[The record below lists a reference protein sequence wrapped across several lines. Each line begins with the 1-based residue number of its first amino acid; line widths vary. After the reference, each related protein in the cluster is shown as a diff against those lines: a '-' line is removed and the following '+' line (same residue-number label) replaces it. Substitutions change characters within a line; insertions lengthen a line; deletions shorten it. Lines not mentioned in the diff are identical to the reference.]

1 MITVYTVCVCGH
13 HGSGLGGSLK
23 VPPPHWAGQGHQCS
37 SMREQAGGKKHGGDK
52 RADRGRGIGND
63 VRGSGEVNKVKG
75 RQNLKAKR
83 YLG

>member
-1 MITVYTVCVCGH
+1 
-13 HGSGLGGSLK
+13 
-23 VPPPHWAGQGHQCS
+23 
-37 SMREQAGGKKHGGDK
+37 MREKAGGKKHGGDK